1 MKQNKPYC
9 FVEYSNVC
17 EAEQAV
23 QQIHGKELDYFKDIS
38 RPGLIFY
45 LSYVDEGDLLT
56 LQIRFS

>member
-9 FVEYSNVC
+9 FVEYCNVS

-23 QQIHGKELDYFKDIS
+23 QQIHGKELEYFHEIS

-45 LSYVDEGDLLT
+45 ISYVDEGNLLI
-56 LQIRFS
+56 LHIIFA